1 MQLHIAKNGQHT
13 GPYSEAQVR
22 EMLGNGAISP
32 TDLAWHEG
40 LAGWMPLESVLSLG
54 GVPAAVT
61 PAPPAVIPAAAIQVQ
76 IHDPNLAGRGT
87 RLGAK
92 LLDTLILSVCLIPG
106 LVALGVANKN
116 DNITAIGAILLILAV
131 LALTA
136 TQWYLLGTR
145 GQTIGKKIVGI
156 KIVNFADSQN
166 PGFVK
171 ACLVRT
177 IVIGMIAAV
186 PYLGFLFSIT
196 DICFIFRDDK
206 RCIHDLM
213 AETKV
218 VHA

>member
-13 GPYSEAQVR
+13 GPYSEEQVR
-22 EMLGNGAISP
+22 EMLESGAASP

-61 PAPPAVIPAAAIQVQ
+61 PAPPVVIPAAAIQVQ

-92 LLDTLILSVCLIPG
+92 LLDTLILFICLIPG

-116 DNITAIGAILLILAV
+116 DTITAIGTILLILAV
-131 LALTA
+131 LGLTA

-156 KIVNFADSQN
+156 KIVNFADNQN

-218 VHA
+218 VNA